1 MAVDDDELK
10 RWRDLSEI
18 CGISRHGMVEGVEFD
33 LRNELLDPREW
44 QMKTIAIKSPPY
56 AREASFGPFLW
67 FPWYGELSKYKLL
80 KEAKQYYELLQQILP
95 EHTDLLSNSILEFVK
110 RRIPDVTVRTGDK
123 IIVNQVHRHFLGDE
137 FDHAHDSEVRFAFLK
152 IIRSNGR
159 SIQISKPICFN
170 GSTSILTWGVTN
182 RDYFGRICNRICQHF
197 GIKSLSA
204 IDWVETDDGGHPR
217 AAALIAYDLVG
228 SIRELKKLADSED
241 HSDPLISTAAMGWS
255 AANKAVYMGYLWA
268 KAEADLNLK
277 PLAKSAQKVKA
288 GASAGGSK
296 SGESRRQKRANT
308 WEPIAKKMAIGI
320 YAKNPSLSQDDIAT
334 DIQHEWIHEEPRA
347 PGHATLKKLISNM
360 YKAGELPKKRP
371 R

>member
-1 MAVDDDELK
+1 MA
-10 RWRDLSEI
+10 
-18 CGISRHGMVEGVEFD
+18 
-33 LRNELLDPREW
+33 NENNSH
-44 QMKTIAIKSPPY
+44 QIATLTL
-56 AREASFGPFLW
+56 REASFGPFLW

-80 KEAKQYYELLQQILP
+80 KEAKQYYESLQQILP

-170 GSTSILTWGVTN
+170 GSISILTWGVTN

-268 KAEADLNLK
+268 KYTMPYQRVPKNLQQTDSFGVLRRR
-277 PLAKSAQKVKA
+277 PHDVSARAGLGRAQKRR
-288 GASAGGSK
+288 SEFH
-296 SGESRRQKRANT
+296 SGEFNALAS
-308 WEPIAKKMAIGI
+308 
-320 YAKNPSLSQDDIAT
+320 
-334 DIQHEWIHEEPRA
+334 
-347 PGHATLKKLISNM
+347 
-360 YKAGELPKKRP
+360 
-371 R
+371 